1 MPRSISVLV
10 EELQS
15 TLTELTHALALLS
28 AAGTKATGDRPRRPG
43 PRPTAVATAVT
54 RTETAKDQLAVR
66 PKKRSRAASAKLV
79 LQGRYMAAVRS
90 LSKRAKAEVKTV
102 RAEKGVEA
110 AIALA
115 LSKRK

>member
-1 MPRSISVLV
+1 MADDRDGQAVLL
-10 EELQS
+10 LQDD
-15 TLTELTHALALLS
+15 
-28 AAGTKATGDRPRRPG
+28 AAGTKPTG
-43 PRPTAVATAVT
+43 RPTRRERTLSAAVATAVA
-54 RTETAKDQLAVR
+54 RTESARDQLAVR
-66 PKKRSRAASAKLV
+66 LKKRSKAASAKLV

-115 LSKRK
+115 LSKRR